1 MSVRTAKAA
10 RASALIDELERLE
23 LSEAFDE
30 LAVRRL
36 SREARGL
43 MAHDAMGAHTVL
55 GGIAGIHGDKH
66 KVREHYKIALEV
78 SRRDPTVLAN
88 YATALGRAGELDEAF
103 PAMMEA
109 HQRVPDNISLL
120 RHAIFVGIQ
129 GGWFERS
136 LDLYK
141 TWNRLQPTCPFE
153 HESVVTK
160 AADAARRGVFTE
172 KSVRKVMGVAHEVR
186 VDAKVRYAG
195 FAVHAVF
202 GEADRF
208 SATMYVRTTP
218 RHAVELESEFVERVV
233 SDAQLMKD
241 PGLMFVPMFTGTTV
255 DGSDSRTAA

>member
-1 MSVRTAKAA
+1 MSATTAKAT
-10 RASALIDELERLE
+10 RASALIDELQRLE

-30 LAVRRL
+30 LAVRRI
-36 SREARGL
+36 SREARAL
-43 MAHDAMGAHTVL
+43 MSHDAMGAHTVL
-55 GGIAGIHGDKH
+55 GGIAGIHGNEE

-78 SRRDPTVLAN
+78 SGRAPTVLAN

-109 HQRVPDNISLL
+109 HQRAPDDIGLL
-120 RHAIFVGIQ
+120 RGAIFMGIQ
-129 GGWFERS
+129 GGWFEES
-136 LDLYK
+136 LGLYK

-153 HESVVTK
+153 HEPVVTK

-172 KSVRKVMGVAHEVR
+172 RSVRKVMGLAHEVR
-186 VDAKVRYAG
+186 VEAKARYAG
-195 FAVHAVF
+195 FALHAVF
-202 GEADRF
+202 GETDRF

-233 SDAQLMKD
+233 SDAELMKD

-255 DGSDSRTAA
+255 NGSDRRTAA